1 MTSTDAVRYLGALMI
16 AIVGAVHL
24 QQYADFI
31 KDVPTIGTLFVLN
44 GAGAG
49 AIVLMLAIPRLRALG
64 AAMGIALCLGSLV
77 AIALSFTSTGIFDY
91 TETDLRTAVVIAI
104 AAEAIAFAA
113 FAALATLATFAHA
126 ARD

>member
-1 MTSTDAVRYLGALMI
+1 MTPTDAVRYLGALMI
-16 AIVGAVHL
+16 VIVGAVHL

-64 AAMGIALCLGSLV
+64 AATGIALCLGSLV
-77 AIALSFTSTGIFDY
+77 SIALSFTSTGIFDY
-91 TETDLRTAVVIAI
+91 TETDLRTAIVIAI

-113 FAALATLATFAHA
+113 LATLATFAYA